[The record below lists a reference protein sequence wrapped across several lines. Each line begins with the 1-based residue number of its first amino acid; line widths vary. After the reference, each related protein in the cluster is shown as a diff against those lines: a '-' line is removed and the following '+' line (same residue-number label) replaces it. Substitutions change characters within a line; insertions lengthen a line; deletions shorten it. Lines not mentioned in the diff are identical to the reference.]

1 MRRLR
6 AGLLAAGLAA
16 GASAALA
23 DEWTAPA
30 AERGRTNPVPDSPE
44 AQQKGRALYQR
55 HCQSCHGDRGAGD
68 GPAAR
73 TSKEVVPDLRDAARQ
88 QRLTD
93 GEMLWKIT
101 TGRRE
106 GSDVVMPSMARTIS
120 REEDRWKVVLFVRTL
135 AAPAASPAL

>member
-1 MRRLR
+1 VR
-6 AGLLAAGLAA
+6 APLLAACLAA
-16 GASAALA
+16 AAAAALA

-30 AERGRTNPVPDSPE
+30 AERERTNPVPDSPE

-73 TSKEVVPDLRDAARQ
+73 TSKEEVPDLRDAARQ

-120 REEDRWKVVLFVRTL
+120 REEDRWKLVLFVRTL
-135 AAPAASPAL
+135 ASPSAPGS

>member
-1 MRRLR
+1 MSRLR
-6 AGLLAAGLAA
+6 AGLLAASLAA
-16 GASAALA
+16 AAAAALA

-30 AERGRTNPVPDSPE
+30 AERERTNPIPDSPE

-73 TSKEVVPDLRDAARQ
+73 TSKEAVPDLREAARQ

-120 REEDRWKVVLFVRTL
+120 REEDRWKLVLFVRTL
-135 AAPAASPAL
+135 AGPSVGPGH